1 MKIKY
6 ILLYDL
12 RICFERFLKD
22 NEKKFLIIIEV
33 FKDEEL
39 HFLKIIFEI
48 YIFLTISY
56 NFRLLLNYR
65 L

>member
-12 RICFERFLKD
+12 RIYFERVLKG
-22 NEKKFLIIIEV
+22 NEEKFLIIIEV